1 MTDRQTRHNGRGI
14 RLFKYLQA
22 PTVAAVTEGELQNFA
37 QEDKNQITQRFQIF
51 HSSEIAGAGTTA
63 GNISWLKIFLDH
75 KQETNIFRFE
85 ARTSVTKWQLETG
98 VVSGYRHQ
106 QWCRGAAISTQ
117 HLYGPLLFCLK
128 RLRHYKGL
136 PFNVNM
142 WTKRLRKRR
151 RQPCFVCF
159 TMKYEVMTGPQKQL
173 RFECLVLDYRQC
185 DSGTQI
191 SCWR

>member
-1 MTDRQTRHNGRGI
+1 MLGESDCLN
-14 RLFKYLQA
+14 FKYLRA
-22 PTVAAVTEGELQNFA
+22 PTVAGAGELAAVTSPEGNFKTL

-151 RQPCFVCF
+151 RQPCFICH
-159 TMKYEVMTGPQKQL
+159 TMK
-173 RFECLVLDYRQC
+173 
-185 DSGTQI
+185 
-191 SCWR
+191 

>member
-1 MTDRQTRHNGRGI
+1 MVGEFYSLNTSKLQ
-14 RLFKYLQA
+14 RLPLSPEGNFKTL
-22 PTVAAVTEGELQNFA
+22 

-98 VVSGYRHQ
+98 VVGGYRHQ

-117 HLYGPLLFCLK
+117 HLYGPRLFCLK

-151 RQPCFVCF
+151 RRSDDWATVS
-159 TMKYEVMTGPQKQL
+159 EQKQR
-173 RFECLVLDYRQC
+173 RFGCLVLDYRQC
-185 DSGTQI
+185 DSGSGVGPGFLVGDDNSVQL
-191 SCWR
+191 

>member
-1 MTDRQTRHNGRGI
+1 MVGESDCLNTSKLQ
-14 RLFKYLQA
+14 RLPLS
-22 PTVAAVTEGELQNFA
+22 PEGNSKTL

-98 VVSGYRHQ
+98 VVGGYRQQ
-106 QWCRGAAISTQ
+106 QWCRGAAISTP

-151 RQPCFVCF
+151 RQPCFICHLPH
-159 TMKYEVMTGPQKQL
+159 YEVMTGPQSVP
-173 RFECLVLDYRQC
+173 RN
-185 DSGTQI
+185 S
-191 SCWR
+191 

>member
-117 HLYGPLLFCLK
+117 HLYGPRLFCLK

-151 RQPCFVCF
+151 RQPCFICH
-159 TMKYEVMTGPQKQL
+159 TMK
-173 RFECLVLDYRQC
+173 
-185 DSGTQI
+185 
-191 SCWR
+191 

>member
-1 MTDRQTRHNGRGI
+1 MLGESDCLNTS
-14 RLFKYLQA
+14 
-22 PTVAAVTEGELQNFA
+22 ELQRLPVLVSSPLSPEGNSKTL

-106 QWCRGAAISTQ
+106 QWCRGAAICTQ

-151 RQPCFVCF
+151 RKPCFICH
-159 TMKYEVMTGPQKQL
+159 TMKWWLGHSRCTETAEVD
-173 RFECLVLDYRQC
+173 V
-185 DSGTQI
+185 
-191 SCWR
+191 